1 MKRYLIL
8 LAAILLLNGC
18 SLLKFSLDT
27 GDTPLTR
34 EQINTRLTVRAFYK
48 DFSLSVIST
57 ADSIYRSTDSL
68 QLKLR
73 AIEWKLRS
81 TSICAQA
88 AFGSIPEISLLN
100 TWLLCSSMN
109 LYMKEAP
116 DSLLF
121 AEYSPLA
128 RQCAASLDSQIV
140 SIASKILSKERY
152 AQMQTFVRQNTDP
165 SVPPTSQDVT
175 LRWISYIGASDSTY
189 LHSTGSVAQSIADMS
204 EKISGYSSQWGNEL
218 SWNKEMLDTWLDTDH
233 TQAEI
238 RSRMDSLYRQFD
250 RVVVVLEHT
259 PQIADAALDYL
270 NEQVTKIL
278 ESFNTSVDHV
288 FIDLGQ
294 QRTELQDFIDSQRV
308 RLMAQTDSLA
318 VHAVNTAMEAL
329 PSLLGRMLFY
339 LTASLV
345 VLFSIPFILGY
356 LLGRARE
363 RRKKNNRSPESQ
375 S

>member
-57 ADSIYRSTDSL
+57 ADSIYQSTDSL

-152 AQMQTFVRQNTDP
+152 AQMQTC
-165 SVPPTSQDVT
+165 
-175 LRWISYIGASDSTY
+175 
-189 LHSTGSVAQSIADMS
+189 
-204 EKISGYSSQWGNEL
+204 
-218 SWNKEMLDTWLDTDH
+218 
-233 TQAEI
+233 
-238 RSRMDSLYRQFD
+238 
-250 RVVVVLEHT
+250 
-259 PQIADAALDYL
+259 
-270 NEQVTKIL
+270 
-278 ESFNTSVDHV
+278 
-288 FIDLGQ
+288 
-294 QRTELQDFIDSQRV
+294 
-308 RLMAQTDSLA
+308 
-318 VHAVNTAMEAL
+318 
-329 PSLLGRMLFY
+329 
-339 LTASLV
+339 
-345 VLFSIPFILGY
+345 
-356 LLGRARE
+356 
-363 RRKKNNRSPESQ
+363 
-375 S
+375 